1 MSPSAI
7 HPLPFSQWGLGL
19 ERPLVIAGP
28 CSAESREQVLE
39 TALGIKQRTSQV
51 QVFRAGVWKPR
62 TRPGGFEGIGG
73 PALAWLKEVK
83 ERTGLLTI
91 TEVATPA
98 HVEACLKAGVDMLW
112 IGARTTPNPFSVQA
126 IADALR
132 GTDIPVF
139 VKNPVNPDLPLWVG
153 ALERLFDAGLKRV
166 AAIHRG
172 FHWFERTPYRNSP
185 MWEIPVR
192 LKATFPQL
200 EMIGDPSHIAGNPG
214 LLAPVAQQALDLNYS
229 GLMIETH
236 RLPSEAR
243 SDARQQIRPD
253 TLAELL
259 GSLEWRRA
267 SAEPAL
273 RDELQEH
280 RDLIDRLDEEI
291 LQKLGARMEISERI
305 GLFKQAHNIAILQP
319 ERWRQIM
326 KAAHAFG
333 KEQGLSANFI
343 QALMDAIHDESIR
356 RQTEVWEQERQ
367 AAGVQ
372 VSHGNGADPSG
383 NKPDLA

>member
-291 LQKLGARMEISERI
+291 LQKLGARMEISGRI
-305 GLFKQAHNIAILQP
+305 GLFKLAHNIAILQP
-319 ERWRQIM
+319 ERWRRIM
-326 KAAHAFG
+326 EGAHAFG
-333 KEQGLSANFI
+333 QVQGLAPHFI

-356 RQTEVWEQERQ
+356 RQTEVWEQGRMG
-367 AAGVQ
+367 AGIQ
-372 VSHGNGADPSG
+372 VSSGNGSG
-383 NKPDLA
+383 TGHNGPDLS

>member
-7 HPLPFSQWGLGL
+7 HPLPFSQWSLGL

-28 CSAESREQVLE
+28 CSAESHEQVLE
-39 TALGIKQRTSQV
+39 TAREIHLRAPQV
-51 QVFRAGVWKPR
+51 RAFRAGVWKPR
-62 TRPGGFEGIGG
+62 TRPGGFEGVGE

-139 VKNPVNPDLPLWVG
+139 VKNPVNPDLALWVG

-192 LKATFPQL
+192 LKATFPKL
-200 EMIGDPSHIAGNPG
+200 EMIGDPSHIAGNTE
-214 LLAPVAQQALDLNYS
+214 LLAPVSQQALDLNYS

-243 SDARQQIRPD
+243 SDARQQIRPE

-267 SAEPAL
+267 SAELAL

-333 KEQGLSANFI
+333 QAQGLSPHFI

-356 RQTEVWEQERQ
+356 RQNEVWERERS
-367 AAGVQ
+367 ATAVQ
-372 VSHGNGADPSG
+372 GSNPNGMGAIGSG
-383 NKPDLA
+383 PETE